1 LFCGHFNVKSAS
13 GTRENKRGLIM
24 DMDQTSEQETEF
36 PIESTDF
43 YEILNVPKNVK
54 LPQTD
59 EK

>member
-1 LFCGHFNVKSAS
+1 
-13 GTRENKRGLIM
+13 M

-43 YEILNVPKNVK
+43 YEILNVPKNVTF
-54 LPQTD
+54 PQTV